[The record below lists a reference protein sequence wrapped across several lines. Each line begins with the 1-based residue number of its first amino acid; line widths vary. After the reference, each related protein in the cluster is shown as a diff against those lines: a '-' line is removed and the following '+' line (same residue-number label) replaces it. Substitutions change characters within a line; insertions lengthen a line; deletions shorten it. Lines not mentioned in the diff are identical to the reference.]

1 MIGFSDIGSYS
12 AFPFFLSFLKNTVK
26 IKNIDMKVSDG
37 DFKILKKVLS
47 KFIDKKI
54 AEALS
59 IKQNN
64 PFLYDEKDSYKLS
77 SSINI

>member
-1 MIGFSDIGSYS
+1 
-12 AFPFFLSFLKNTVK
+12 
-26 IKNIDMKVSDG
+26 MKVSDD

-64 PFLYDEKDSYKLS
+64 PFLYD
-77 SSINI
+77 